1 MKIKNLKSYSLRS
14 QWMHAIVALL
24 VLGLLAIGY
33 LLNKLPGAWQNQA
46 YMLHKSFGLV
56 VLGLMLLR
64 VYFILRDGRPGLS
77 SSISCWE
84 RYLARSVQ
92 FLLYILLILM
102 PLSGWIMSV
111 ADGYIPSL
119 FNLFN
124 LDLPFIPLDKSL
136 GKLFA
141 KFHYY
146 LAWGIFTLVI
156 LHLLGNAKHYF
167 WDKDKLIASM
177 WNFRKQKFY

>member
-1 MKIKNLKSYSLRS
+1 MKQIPLETYSLRS
-14 QWMHAIVALL
+14 QWMHAIVAFL
-24 VLGLLAIGY
+24 VLGLLTLGY
-33 LLNKLPGAWQNQA
+33 FLNKLPGSWQNQA
-46 YMLHKSFGLV
+46 YMLHKSFGLI
-56 VLGLMLLR
+56 VLFLMLLR
-64 VYFILRDGRPGLS
+64 VCFILRDGRPLLS
-77 SSISCWE
+77 AKIKPWE
-84 RYLARSVQ
+84 RYLARTVQ
-92 FLLYILLILM
+92 FFLYLTLILM

-146 LAWGIFTLVI
+146 LAWGIFTLVVM
-156 LHLLGNAKHYF
+156 HLLGNAKHYF
-167 WDKDKLIASM
+167 WDKDDLLARM
-177 WNFRKQKFY
+177 WRFRH